1 MKTTQVFIPESTV
14 SVWVLINWCPCHVA
28 LHSRQDQ
35 FVFGFV
41 GNGHVA
47 CPSKKRSKERCSVEV
62 LPEGSKLKLC
72 SKQVSLVQV
81 HFSDVMNDN
90 WCLCESRNLV
100 RRFKLIPIAGIEKK
114 LDVAEHRTTQWTIK
128 LNTNIHFLLSCLL
141 LAMIPKKNNTDMKIE
156 WLRCDLMGSS
166 CRLSG
171 VVSPCASCLRVSH
184 GSPNFLVTTAT
195 GVFSKAFSTME
206 AMETSLE
213 GVYVDVDFPAALKL
227 IQFESNTLRLGEK
240 HRARP
245 FSASLCAI
253 PPTRR
258 ALGVVWGCRPERG
271 YESLLMDRSRKTWSF
286 FKTRVTQCPGNSS
299 TPCRP

>member
-1 MKTTQVFIPESTV
+1 MIIGA
-14 SVWVLINWCPCHVA
+14 SVNLETLLEDSNSFP
-28 LHSRQDQ
+28 LREL
-35 FVFGFV
+35 
-41 GNGHVA
+41 
-47 CPSKKRSKERCSVEV
+47 KRSWMSQSTG
-62 LPEGSKLKLC
+62 PPNG
-72 SKQVSLVQV
+72 
-81 HFSDVMNDN
+81 
-90 WCLCESRNLV
+90 
-100 RRFKLIPIAGIEKK
+100 
-114 LDVAEHRTTQWTIK
+114 TIK

-141 LAMIPKKNNTDMKIE
+141 LAMIPKNNTDIKIE

-195 GVFSKAFSTME
+195 GVFSKAFSTRE

-213 GVYVDVDFPAALKL
+213 GVYVDVDFPAAVKL

-286 FKTRVTQCPGNSS
+286 FKTRVTQCPGNLS